1 MEGEIR
7 AENVLLVEKQNRVC
21 TITFNRPERRNAL
34 SPALLL
40 QLSEYIDQLKKEDE
54 IRCVVFRGAGDKAF
68 SPGYDITALPTET
81 DPEAMEARRKRNPYQ
96 LAIETIRDFPYPIIA
111 MINGVAFGAG
121 CEIAITCDIRIAVN
135 TARLGMPPA
144 KLGLVYSPGGLMRF
158 INVIGLP
165 NAKEMF
171 FTGRS
176 YSAERAREMGLVH
189 YLLPSDQLIPFTYEM
204 AHEISGNA
212 PLSLKGMKTIF
223 NLCLKHQ
230 RFDPEEIKQM
240 EMLIAEAFASEDLK
254 EGKQSFLEKRKPIF
268 RGK

>member
-1 MEGEIR
+1 MEES
-7 AENVLLVEKQNRVC
+7 VLLIEKEDRVC

-34 SPALLL
+34 SPMLLL
-40 QLSEYIDQLKKEDE
+40 QLCEYFEQIKQEDE
-54 IRCVVFRGAGDKAF
+54 IRCVVLRGAGDKAF
-68 SPGYDITALPTET
+68 SSGYDITALPTET
-81 DPEAMEARRKRNPYQ
+81 DPRAMEKKKKKTPFQ

-111 MINGVAFGAG
+111 MLNGLAFGGG
-121 CEIAITCDIRIAVN
+121 CEIAITCDIRVAVD

-158 INVIGLP
+158 INVIGLA

-171 FTGRS
+171 FTGRY

-212 PLSLKGMKTIF
+212 PLSLKGMKTLF
-223 NLCLKHQ
+223 NLFLKHQ
-230 RFDPEEIKQM
+230 RFDPEEMKQM
-240 EMLIAEAFASEDLK
+240 EMLITKAFASEDLK
-254 EGKQSFLEKRKPIF
+254 EGKQAFLEKRKPIF
-268 RGK
+268 KGK